1 MERITLSIKTC
12 CWSSAEGH
20 QSLQPAVSW
29 SLNLVMN
36 FSDPRYDSVHVLW
49 RRMHINS
56 IILIMHRQNLF
67 TSSYHRPCKK
77 TEMLRVVAKN
87 STEAKHPPIYNSI
100 RHDLCLPA
108 VTHAKPR
115 SVWLRDIDLMAE
127 QRNSGDTV
135 RRVPCLLAVEVCTS
149 SDWRL
154 PHCTEI

>member
-1 MERITLSIKTC
+1 MLLVVCWRPSKLTTCTIMVFKFSNEFQWSTL
-12 CWSSAEGH
+12 WQH
-20 QSLQPAVSW
+20 
-29 SLNLVMN
+29 
-36 FSDPRYDSVHVLW
+36 PRVVE
-49 RRMHINS
+49 MHAH
-56 IILIMHRQNLF
+56 IILIVHRQNLF
-67 TSSYHRPCKK
+67 TSSYHKQTMQK

-108 VTHAKPR
+108 VTDTKPR

-154 PHCTEI
+154 LHCTEI